1 MDYFEL
7 LKKRK
12 AIRQFEADKTIP
24 KKDIDK
30 IVEYTNLAPSAR
42 NLQGYKIFIIQKKA
56 IIKIFPCF
64 YNQRSDFIKNASI
77 ILIFC
82 LDPEMSEK
90 QFGERGKNLYSLQ
103 DATIAATFAML
114 TATALGYATCWVGN
128 FDELEVKRVLKTSLR
143 PVASIIVGYSKEN
156 PNRPER
162 NKAKTISEIITS

>member
-1 MDYFEL
+1 
-7 LKKRK
+7 
-12 AIRQFEADKTIP
+12 
-24 KKDIDK
+24 
-30 IVEYTNLAPSAR
+30 
-42 NLQGYKIFIIQKKA
+42 
-56 IIKIFPCF
+56 
-64 YNQRSDFIKNASI
+64 
-77 ILIFC
+77 LIFC